1 MNIRRALATAVAAAV
16 TAPVV
21 MLSAGSAFADAQP
34 PSQTQQK
41 KPTVAELEK
50 AAAAAKKAYEDAQVK
65 EKAARKALD
74 DLDSPANPLRAAYL
88 AADKAAGKATA
99 DKAVADK
106 ALSDAEF
113 DLETLPADAKPED
126 RDAKKKAIEEAR
138 KAAEKAARDQT
149 EAKAALKTAADTLGD
164 ARVKAGQ
171 EIDKAQQEVAK
182 ALTAKETT
190 DQALADAKKA
200 AENPSCEPG
209 SLLVSSVLTGL
220 PSQLAAGTSA
230 EFSLRITNG
239 TDKAI
244 ARLRPFT
251 YVWAADKGNH
261 KVAPGLLHL
270 QWSTAKSGGWKDV
283 DSLHRAGVVEDL
295 AAGAHA
301 DVKLRLKLD
310 AKTPAGQGFAF
321 VAALNGEKPCD
332 GSQPPLDKYPFEI
345 LAAGTKPGTQGKST
359 PDSKPQG
366 GTSTTPVNTTSSGQL
381 AATGS
386 SSATPQLTLAGGAA
400 LVVGAGAVAAVRRR
414 RTDG

>member
-50 AAAAAKKAYEDAQVK
+50 AAAAAKKAYEEALAAEESAKQAVAAATSDSSPLHVK
-65 EKAARKALD
+65 AK
-74 DLDSPANPLRAAYL
+74 
-88 AADKAAGKATA
+88 AADKEAGAATA
-99 DKAVADK
+99 AKAVADK
-106 ALSDAEF
+106 ALSDAQF
-113 DLETLPADAKPED
+113 ILDKLPADA
-126 RDAKKKAIEEAR
+126 
-138 KAAEKAARDQT
+138 
-149 EAKAALKTAADTLGD
+149 TAADRAAAQKALAEAKKD
-164 ARVKAGQ
+164 AEAAAAVEKTAVEKSKAAA
-171 EIDKAQQEVAK
+171 EEAKDAEVAAFK
-182 ALTAKETT
+182 ALHTASEAVRTTRASKESA

-283 DSLHRAGVVEDL
+283 DSLHRAGVVENL

-386 SSATPQLTLAGGAA
+386 SSATPQLALAGGAA